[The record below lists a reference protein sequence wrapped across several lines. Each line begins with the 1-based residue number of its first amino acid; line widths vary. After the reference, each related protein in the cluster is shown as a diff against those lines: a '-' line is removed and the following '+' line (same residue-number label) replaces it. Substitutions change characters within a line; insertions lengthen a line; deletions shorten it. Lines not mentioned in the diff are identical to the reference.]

1 MARSAQEAGEF
12 TIDEL
17 ARLAGTTT
25 RNIRAH
31 QSRGLLPPPRLA
43 GRVGYYS
50 REHLDRLQHI
60 AKLQERGFSLAS
72 IQDLLEA
79 QRQGLE
85 LTEVLGLEVELTR
98 PWVEETPGK
107 VSAAQLAEDFP
118 EVRSDPSLVER
129 ALGLGVIEPEPGG
142 GYRVPSPRLYR
153 VGMELCAA
161 GYPLG
166 VVLEQ
171 GAALKADMEKIA
183 LRFIDYFTRFVW
195 DPAFAG
201 DPASADIAG
210 LIETMQKIRPLG
222 AESVQI
228 FLAQA
233 MDRLVAEALT
243 QPPPWSPG
251 AAPGNGT
258 G

>member
-1 MARSAQEAGEF
+1 MARSAQEAGDF

-72 IQDLLEA
+72 IQDLLDA
-79 QRQGLE
+79 QQQGLE

-98 PWVEETPGK
+98 PWVEETPGT
-107 VSAAQLAEDFP
+107 VSEGQLAQDFP
-118 EVRSDPSLVER
+118 EVASDPSLVER
-129 ALGLGVIEPEPGG
+129 AVGLGVIEPEPDS

-153 VGMELCAA
+153 VGMELCAG

-171 GAALKADMEKIA
+171 GAALKADMERIA
-183 LRFIDYFTRFVW
+183 LRFIDYFTRYVW
-195 DPAFAG
+195 EPAFAG

-210 LIETMQKIRPLG
+210 LIDTMQKIRPLG
-222 AESVQI
+222 AESVHI

-243 QPPPWSPG
+243 QPPPWSHG
-251 AAPGNGT
+251 TAPGNGT
-258 G
+258 S

>member
-1 MARSAQEAGEF
+1 MARSAQETGEF

-17 ARLAGTTT
+17 ARRAGTTT

-50 REHLDRLQHI
+50 QEHLDRLQHI

-72 IQDLLEA
+72 IQDLLDA
-79 QRQGLE
+79 QQQGLE

-98 PWVEETPGK
+98 PWVEETPGT
-107 VSAAQLAEDFP
+107 VSAAQLAGDFP
-118 EVRSDPSLVER
+118 EVDADPSLIDR
-129 ALGLGVIEPEPGG
+129 AVRLGVIEPEADG

-171 GAALKADMEKIA
+171 GAALKADMEAIA
-183 LRFIDYFTRFVW
+183 LRFIDYFTRYVW
-195 DPAFAG
+195 EPAFAG
-201 DPASADIAG
+201 DPASADIAR

-243 QPPPWSPG
+243 QPPPWAHES
-251 AAPGNGT
+251 GNEAT
-258 G
+258 

>member
-1 MARSAQEAGEF
+1 MARSAQDAGEF

-50 REHLDRLQHI
+50 QEHLDRLQHI

-79 QRQGLE
+79 QQRGLE

-98 PWVEETPGK
+98 PWVEETPGR
-107 VSAAQLAEDFP
+107 VSAAQLAGDFP
-118 EVRSDPSLVER
+118 EVGSDPSLVDR
-129 ALGLGVIEPEPGG
+129 AVRLGFIEPEGD

-161 GYPLG
+161 GYPLS

-171 GAALKADMEKIA
+171 GAALKADMETIA
-183 LRFIDYFTRFVW
+183 LRFIDYFTRYVW
-195 DPAFAG
+195 EPAFAG

-251 AAPGNGT
+251 PVPGNGAS
-258 G
+258 